1 MKSNIKK
8 IIFLFYLIALTSLYY
23 CENLD
28 KKEGKIDSNE
38 DTFLPVSA
46 TNKEAIEFYRNAM
59 DNLFKEEYIEART
72 NFNSAL
78 KLDPNFILAN
88 LFINESD
95 LELKEKYK
103 KRAFQNMSK
112 ANPYEVFELKS
123 DSLINTKGWRQ
134 SFDERNELMNDLE
147 KIYSNIA
154 EFHNLK
160 ANVIGNKYWAP
171 SATKSVEF
179 FKKAIKINPSYYE
192 PYNNLMEFKYIR
204 QNEILKLKTDENF
217 YSSFDKE
224 LNLIV
229 KKFPNNTEILS
240 TAAKLYSNS
249 YNSSDN
255 KRLEKAIELIEKA
268 IEVSNRDTR
277 SNLNLHYRT
286 LSGIYSNGGKIKE
299 STEVI
304 KFALDSAEDDQQ
316 LIDTYFD
323 LFSIHIYNGNFLD
336 AVKSIDEFES
346 VIGGFGFSREKI
358 LKCKVGL
365 NFYKSVIYAHANQSM
380 RTKES
385 INNYLAAS
393 RDLMAFFELD
403 EKDPDL
409 NRKINS
415 LPGNNEWKGNMWRTM
430 SPGWSED
437 NVIWLNTIIGDH
449 SYATKIH
456 TRRQERTGNRTKWID
471 GISEV
476 LKGNVQNGYDIFK
489 DNRFLA
495 YHQYFMA
502 QAALNL
508 GKKDE
513 AISILEKIMVMPP
526 LENFYNDFVIVRS
539 RKLLETL

>member
-1 MKSNIKK
+1 MIT
-8 IIFLFYLIALTSLYY
+8 LTSLNY
-23 CENLD
+23 CDDAD
-28 KKEGKIDSNE
+28 KKERKIDSNVN
-38 DTFLPVSA
+38 TFLPVSS

-88 LFINESD
+88 LFINEPD

-103 KRAFQNMSK
+103 KRAFNNISK

-123 DSLINTKGWRQ
+123 DSLINTKGWWQ
-134 SFDERNELMNDLE
+134 SFDERNELINDLE
-147 KIYSNIA
+147 KFYSNIA

-160 ANVIGNKYWAP
+160 ARVIGNKYRAA
-171 SATKSVEF
+171 SATKSIEF
-179 FKKAIKINPSYYE
+179 FERAIKINPSYYE
-192 PYNNLMEFKYIR
+192 PYNNLMEYKYIR
-204 QNEILKLKTDENF
+204 QNEILKLKMDENF
-217 YSSFDKE
+217 YSNFDKE
-224 LNLIV
+224 LDIIV

-249 YNSSDN
+249 YNASDN
-255 KRLEKAIELIEKA
+255 KRLEKAVKLIEKA
-268 IEVSNRDTR
+268 IEVSKRDTR
-277 SNLNLHYRT
+277 SNLNIYYRT
-286 LSGIYSNGGKIKE
+286 LSGIYSNGGNIKE
-299 STEVI
+299 SNEVI

-323 LFSIHIYNGNFLD
+323 LFSIHIYNGNFLN

-346 VIGGFGFSREKI
+346 AIGGFGFSREKI

-365 NFYKSVIYAHANQSM
+365 NFYKSVIYAHANQFT

-393 RDLMAFFELD
+393 SDLMAFFKLD
-403 EKDPDL
+403 ENDPDL

-415 LPGNNEWKGNMWRTM
+415 LPGNDEWKGNMWRTM
-430 SPGWSED
+430 QPGWSED

-456 TRRQERTGNRTKWID
+456 ARKQERTGNRALWID

-489 DNRFLA
+489 DNNVFLA

-513 AISILEKIMVMPP
+513 AKLILEKIMVMPP
-526 LENFYNDFVIVRS
+526 LENFFNDFVIVRS

>member
-8 IIFLFYLIALTSLYY
+8 IIFLFCVITLTSLNY
-23 CENLD
+23 CENPN

-38 DTFLPVSA
+38 NTFLPVSS
-46 TNKEAIEFYRNAM
+46 TNKEAVEFYRNAM
-59 DNLFKEEYIEART
+59 DNLFKKEYSEART
-72 NFNSAL
+72 NFISAL

-88 LFINESD
+88 LFINESNQ
-95 LELKEKYK
+95 ELKEKYK
-103 KRAFQNMSK
+103 KRAFQNISK

-123 DSLINTKGWRQ
+123 DSLINTKGWGQ
-134 SFDERNELMNDLE
+134 SYDERKELINDLE
-147 KIYSNIA
+147 KIYSNIP
-154 EFHNLK
+154 EFNNRK
-160 ANVIGNKYWAP
+160 ASVIGNKYFAP
-171 SATKSVEF
+171 NASKSIEF
-179 FKKAIKINPSYYE
+179 FKKAIKINPSYYV

-217 YSSFDKE
+217 YSNFDKE

-249 YNSSDN
+249 YNSKDI
-255 KRLEKAIELIEKA
+255 KRLEKAVELIEKA
-268 IEVSNRDTR
+268 IEVSKKDTR
-277 SNLNLHYRT
+277 SNLNIHYRT

-304 KFALDSAEDDQQ
+304 KFALDSAQDDQQ

-323 LFSIHIYNGNFLD
+323 LFSINIYNGNLLD

-346 VIGGFGFSREKI
+346 VIGGFGFSKEKI

-393 RDLMAFFELD
+393 SDLMAFFKLD
-403 EKDPDL
+403 ENDPDL

-415 LPGNNEWKGNMWRTM
+415 LPGNGEWKGNMWKTM
-430 SPGWSED
+430 RPGWSED

-449 SYATKIH
+449 SYAAKIH
-456 TRRQERTGNRTKWID
+456 AKKEERTGNRALWID

-476 LKGNVQNGYDIFK
+476 LKGNVQKGYDIFK
-489 DNRFLA
+489 ENTFLA

-513 AISILEKIMVMPP
+513 AKLILQKIMVMPP
-526 LENFYNDFVIVRS
+526 LENFYNDYVIVRS